1 MYSTNTRSEFLSL
14 RLEFVEKRYV
24 LLCALEMDAAVKR
37 LPLLWTKVHFKLY
50 LGACTHTLL
59 QNPFRELLHSFCSCQ
74 LQIFWPGSFL
84 HWHEPKL
91 REKMLQKA
99 RLLPLHKPDCSFVTC
114 FFYWHYPLIHS
125 HPDHCFSTVTF
136 SHCPKVVVAL
146 SSIETNFFPFLQSSY
161 LEFQQSL
168 FSSVEHSTF
177 VQMELYEIP
186 VASKSRKRF

>member
-99 RLLPLHKPDCSFVTC
+99 RLLPLLKPDCSDT
-114 FFYWHYPLIHS
+114 
-125 HPDHCFSTVTF
+125 
-136 SHCPKVVVAL
+136 VAL
-146 SSIETNFFPFLQSSY
+146 SHASSTDIIRWFILILIIVSPLSPFPIVPKWS
-161 LEFQQSL
+161 
-168 FSSVEHSTF
+168 
-177 VQMELYEIP
+177 
-186 VASKSRKRF
+186 